1 MSDQGEL
8 TRQFEAQRPRLR
20 AVGYR
25 MLGSWAAADD
35 AVQDTWLRLHRADP
49 AEVASLPAWLTT
61 VISRIC
67 LDHLRSRAA
76 HPEDPLGDVDPDRV
90 RGTAHDPEEAA
101 VQADS
106 VSRAL
111 LVVLDRLSPAE
122 RVAFVLHDVFAVPF
136 DQIAA
141 VVDRTPDAAKKLAS
155 RARRRVRGNP
165 AVPPADLAR
174 HRRTVDAFLDAART
188 GNLEALLEI
197 LAPDVVRRAD
207 ASAVPAGT
215 ALTARGITR
224 VTEDVA
230 RFGARAVFAEPALV
244 DGMVGAVVAPRGRLA
259 QVLRFRVE
267 GTRITEYEV
276 IADPDRLHGLDIA
289 VLG

>member
-1 MSDQGEL
+1 MSDRDEL
-8 TRQFEAQRPRLR
+8 TRQFEAQRPHLR

-25 MLGSWAAADD
+25 MLGSWAAAED
-35 AVQDTWLRLHRADP
+35 AVQDTWLRLHRTDP
-49 AEVASLPAWLTT
+49 AEVANLPAWLTT

-76 HPEDPLGDVDPDRV
+76 HPEHPLDDAAPDLRD
-90 RGTAHDPEEAA
+90 TTYDPEQAA
-101 VQADS
+101 VQTDS

-136 DQIAA
+136 DQIAV
-141 VVDRTPDAAKKLAS
+141 VVDRTPTAAKQLAS

-165 AVPPADLAR
+165 AVSPVDLAR
-174 HRRTVDAFLDAART
+174 HRRVVEAFLDAAHT
-188 GNLEALLEI
+188 GNVEALLAI

-207 ASAVPAGT
+207 AAAVLTGT
-215 ALTARGITR
+215 PLTAHGITR
-224 VTEDVA
+224 VTEDIA
-230 RFGARAVFAEPALV
+230 RFGRRAAFAEPALI
-244 DGMVGAVVAPRGRLA
+244 DGTVGAVVAPRGHLTL
-259 QVLRFRVE
+259 VLRFQFE

-276 IADPDRLHGLDIA
+276 IADPDRLRTLAIA
-289 VLG
+289 TLP

>member
-8 TRQFEAQRPRLR
+8 ARQFEAQRSHLH

-25 MLGSWAAADD
+25 MLGSWAAAED
-35 AVQDTWLRLHRADP
+35 AVQDTWLRLYRTDP
-49 AEVASLPAWLTT
+49 AEVANLSAWLTT
-61 VISRIC
+61 VVSRIC
-67 LDHLRSRAA
+67 LDRLRSRTA
-76 HPEDPLGDVDPDRV
+76 HPEHPLDDAAPDLWD
-90 RGTAHDPEEAA
+90 TTHDPEQAA

-106 VSRAL
+106 VGRAL

-141 VVDRTPDAAKKLAS
+141 VVDRTPTAAKQLAS

-165 AVPPADLAR
+165 AVSPVDLAR
-174 HRRTVDAFLDAART
+174 HRRVVEAFLDAAHT
-188 GNLEALLEI
+188 GNVEALLAI

-207 ASAVPAGT
+207 AAAVPTGT
-215 ALTARGITR
+215 PLTAHGITR
-224 VTEDVA
+224 VTEDIA
-230 RFGARAVFAEPALV
+230 RFGRRAAFAEPALI
-244 DGMVGAVVAPRGRLA
+244 DGTVGAVVAPRGHLTL
-259 QVLRFRVE
+259 VLRFQVE

-276 IADPDRLHGLDIA
+276 IADPDRLRTLAIA
-289 VLG
+289 TLP

>member
-1 MSDQGEL
+1 MSDRGEL
-8 TRQFEAQRPRLR
+8 ARQFEAQRPHLC

-25 MLGSWAAADD
+25 MLGSWAAAED
-35 AVQDTWLRLHRADP
+35 AVQDTWLRLHRTDP
-49 AEVASLPAWLTT
+49 AEVANLPAWLTT

-76 HPEDPLGDVDPDRV
+76 HPDRPLDDVSSDLRD
-90 RGTAHDPEEAA
+90 TTHDPEQAA
-101 VQADS
+101 VRADS

-141 VVDRTPDAAKKLAS
+141 VVDRTPAAAKQLAS

-165 AVPPADLAR
+165 AVSSVDLAR
-174 HRRTVDAFLDAART
+174 HRRVVEAFLDAAHT
-188 GNLEALLEI
+188 GDVEALLEI

-207 ASAVPAGT
+207 AAAVPTGT
-215 ALTARGITR
+215 PLTAHGITR
-224 VTEDVA
+224 VTEDIA
-230 RFGARAVFAEPALV
+230 RFGRRAAFAEPALI
-244 DGMVGAVVAPRGRLA
+244 DGTVGAVVAPRGRLTL
-259 QVLRFRVE
+259 VLRFQVE
-267 GTRITEYEV
+267 GTHITEYEV
-276 IADPDRLHGLDIA
+276 IADPDRLRGLDIA
-289 VLG
+289 VLA